1 MSKKPSAIRVRLIQS
16 VMSDQINL
24 TSADDAA
31 AFMHEIAEITF
42 DGHFAGGGAYF
53 NFKVGSWL
61 AEKLSEHVRRA
72 EAVSRSSFVHVLI
85 NVGTDKAL
93 EEWKNVVDSYL
104 ILPGVPCY
112 KANVLPELPLSAPE
126 IWKVAYDHMH
136 REWWPKAHNGQLKE
150 A

>member
-1 MSKKPSAIRVRLIQS
+1 MRKKLSANRIRLIQS

-24 TSADDAA
+24 TSADDAT
-31 AFMHEIAEITF
+31 AFMHEIADISF

-53 NFKVGSWL
+53 NFNVGSWL

-85 NVGTDKAL
+85 SVGTDKSL
-93 EEWKNVVDSYL
+93 DEWKNVVDSYL
-104 ILPGVPCY
+104 ILPHIQCY
-112 KANVLPELPLSAPE
+112 KSNITPELPLSAPE
-126 IWKVAYDHMH
+126 IWKTAYDRMH

-150 A
+150 K